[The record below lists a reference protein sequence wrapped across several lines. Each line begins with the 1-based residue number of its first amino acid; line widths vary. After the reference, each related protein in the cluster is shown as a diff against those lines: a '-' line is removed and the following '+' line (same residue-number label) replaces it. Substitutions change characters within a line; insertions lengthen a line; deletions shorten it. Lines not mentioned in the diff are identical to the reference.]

1 LSAKI
6 KPRLFFVSPFID
18 KGHGTE
24 RCVAEW
30 VSRLSEDFDVHV
42 YSQRV
47 DDIDLSKITWRRI
60 PKLPG
65 PHLLNYIWW
74 FAANHAWRSW
84 DRRFRGIRPDL
95 VFSPGINCLDA
106 DVVSVHVVFAEY
118 RRRFA
123 DELRLGRA
131 SVSLW
136 PQLVHRKLYYRLIA
150 FLENR
155 IYRDP
160 DTVLLLIA
168 RRTGSELA
176 HHFGRKPCPV
186 IYLGLDHEIFNPD
199 RRISLRGTA
208 RRELGCSDDRFV
220 LLLIGNH
227 WTNKGLPVLLE
238 ALGTLRELP
247 IDLLVVGR
255 ENSEDYRP
263 MVEEK
268 GLQNRVRFHNP
279 RSDVEFYYAA
289 ADVCAGPSLEDTFSL
304 PPAEAMACGLP
315 VIVSSANGTSEIIQ
329 HGTDGLILED
339 PRDATSL
346 SRMIRQLYEDKSF
359 RERLG
364 TNAAQTAREYTWER
378 NARELSGLLEET
390 LRQKAKISARTVEQ
404 ES

>member
-1 LSAKI
+1 MV
-6 KPRLFFVSPFID
+6 VSPFVD
-18 KGHGTE
+18 KRHGTE

-30 VSRLSEDFDVHV
+30 IPRLADDFDVHI
-42 YSQRV
+42 YSQRIE
-47 DDIDLSKITWRRI
+47 DIDLSKITWHRI

-65 PHLLNYIWW
+65 PHLLNYVWW

-84 DRRFRGIRPDL
+84 DRRVRGIRPDL
-95 VFSPGINCLDA
+95 LFSPGINCLDA

-123 DELRLGRA
+123 DELRLGRR
-131 SVSLW
+131 SISLW

-155 IYRDP
+155 VYRDQE
-160 DTVLLLIA
+160 TVLFLIA
-168 RRTGSELA
+168 RRTGSELE

-186 IYLGLDHEIFNPD
+186 IYLGLDNAIFNPG
-199 RRISLRGTA
+199 RRTSLRGRA
-208 RRELGCSDDRFV
+208 RSELGYSDERLV
-220 LLLIGNH
+220 LLLVGNH
-227 WTNKGLPVLLE
+227 WINKGLPVLLE
-238 ALGTLRELP
+238 ALGSLRHLP

-255 ENSEDYRP
+255 EKSDDYRL

-268 GLQNRVRFHNP
+268 GLQDRVRFEEP
-279 RSDVEFYYAA
+279 RSDVEYYYAA
-289 ADVCAGPSLEDTFSL
+289 ADVCAGPSLEDTFSM

-315 VIVSSANGTSEIIQ
+315 VIVSSANGTSEIIS
-329 HGTDGLILED
+329 HGVNGLILEN
-339 PRDATSL
+339 PRDAASL

-364 TNAAQTAREYTWER
+364 TNAAQTAREYTWDR
-378 NARELSGLLEET
+378 SARELSRLLEET
-390 LRQKAKISARTVEQ
+390 LHRKANMAAETLAQ